1 MSAFR
6 SYCRQYAPLPS
17 YYYYRQAPYE
27 VAARPSQYA
36 DRNWY
41 YQPEYYED
49 RLRYYAD
56 RPYDVSRNRYF
67 TDLDFILIHSF
78 WLKNEYFCV

>member
-1 MSAFR
+1 MSASR
-6 SYCRQYAPLPS
+6 SSYRQYAPLPS

-27 VAARPSQYA
+27 VAARPTQYA

-56 RPYDVSRNRYF
+56 RPYDVPRNRYHKGPEF
-67 TDLDFILIHSF
+67 F
-78 WLKNEYFCV
+78 

>member
-1 MSAFR
+1 MSASR
-6 SYCRQYAPLPS
+6 TSCGYYALIQT
-17 YYYYRQAPYE
+17 YYDYRQAPYDA
-27 VAARPSQYA
+27 VARPSQYA

-56 RPYDVSRNRYF
+56 RNYDVQRNRYSKMP
-67 TDLDFILIHSF
+67 DIILIHSF
-78 WLKNEYFCV
+78 CLKSKYI